1 MVLISISLII
11 SDVELLF
18 MCLLAICMSYF
29 EKCPFRSSV
38 HFWIGLLF
46 VCLILGYMSYLCFL
60 DIDPLSIPLFV
71 NIFSNSVCLFIL
83 LMVSFNCAKVF
94 KFDEVPFFYFWF
106 YFFLPWETD
115 LRKHCNNSWCQRL
128 FCLCSL
134 LVLYGIMTYI

>member
-60 DIDPLSIPLFV
+60 DIDPLSIPLFA
-71 NIFSNSVCLFIL
+71 NIFSNSVCCLFGFSAGVFESQIFLILIKFNLCFIL
-83 LMVSFNCAKVF
+83 SLTVLLGSYRILCQIEGHEIYPCVF
-94 KFDEVPFFYFWF
+94 
-106 YFFLPWETD
+106 
-115 LRKHCNNSWCQRL
+115 
-128 FCLCSL
+128 
-134 LVLYGIMTYI
+134 I